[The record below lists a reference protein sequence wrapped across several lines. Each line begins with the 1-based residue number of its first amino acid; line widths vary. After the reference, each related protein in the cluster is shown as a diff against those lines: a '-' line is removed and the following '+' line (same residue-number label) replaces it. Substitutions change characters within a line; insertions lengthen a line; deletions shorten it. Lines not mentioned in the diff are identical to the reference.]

1 MSIVNLSSQPII
13 VGRNLLLFVFLTSHI
28 TQASDANY
36 FVISQVWIE
45 AAHGQQHVQ
54 AGNDQPQ
61 VEKVT
66 FEIFKNY
73 ERENSSK
80 KCFLIR
86 IKIRLEG
93 MWGTTVCRCSVQR
106 DTRTSSA
113 QLPTLRC
120 SSENDFFTYCA
131 IKSLEQLSLSIFSI
145 LKCHFHFFALFCR
158 NKFLSVNI
166 CSSLP

>member
-1 MSIVNLSSQPII
+1 MRTILK
-13 VGRNLLLFVFLTSHI
+13 
-28 TQASDANY
+28 Y

-54 AGNDQPQ
+54 ADNDQPQ
-61 VEKVT
+61 VEKFT
-66 FEIFKNY
+66 FSKIMSEKTLQ
-73 ERENSSK
+73 K

-93 MWGTTVCRCSVQR
+93 MWGTTVCRCSVRR

-120 SSENDFFTYCA
+120 SSENDFLTYCA
-131 IKSLEQLSLSIFSI
+131 IKYFETTFTFYLFYFEMSFPLICSI
-145 LKCHFHFFALFCR
+145 L
-158 NKFLSVNI
+158 
-166 CSSLP
+166 

>member
-1 MSIVNLSSQPII
+1 MRTILK
-13 VGRNLLLFVFLTSHI
+13 
-28 TQASDANY
+28 Y

-66 FEIFKNY
+66 FEIFKKY

-120 SSENDFFTYCA
+120 SSENDFLTYCA
-131 IKSLEQLSLSIFSI
+131 IKYFETTFTFYLFYFEMSFPLLCSI
-145 LKCHFHFFALFCR
+145 L
-158 NKFLSVNI
+158 
-166 CSSLP
+166 